1 MKKRIIILGL
11 ILVIGGMGFTLVKD
25 KDLAIVK
32 SLDIYCTLFRE
43 LNMFYVDEIDPE
55 ELVETSIVSMLK
67 SLDPYTTY
75 IPEKNMD
82 EFNFQTTGEYGGIG
96 SLIRRSGEYTMIAE
110 PYEDFPAAK
119 AGLKAGDILLEIDGK
134 STKGL
139 EISDISELLKGEPGT
154 ELTLKIRRKGKE
166 QPMTFTLKRKNITI
180 NNVPYYGMLNNHTGY
195 IRLSNFTTNA
205 GAEAEAALRNLKMND
220 SLESLVLDLRNNPG
234 GLLIESVRVSNLF
247 LDKGKEIVST
257 RGKVKQWHNTYKT
270 SVKPVDT
277 EIPLVILVN
286 RASASA
292 AEIVAGA
299 MQDHDRAV
307 IVGQRTFG
315 KGLVQTTRQ
324 LKYNAQLKVT
334 TAKYYIPS
342 GRCIQALDYT
352 NRNED
357 GSVGNVPDSLISAYK
372 TRNGRTVYD
381 GGGIRPDIK
390 VESESLSQITVR
402 LYAANIIFNYATL
415 YTLDHDSIGSPSSFE
430 LSDSAYTAFCEYVE
444 SRDFEFETASESAL
458 QELIETAKKE
468 KYYDIGKDEFMALEK
483 RLSHNNL
490 KDLRTFRAEIQQ
502 LIEEEIASRYG
513 YQKGRIKAQLQDDN
527 QLDKALELTGKP
539 GKINNILMGMEGTLA
554 IGNRVD

>member
-82 EFNFQTTGEYGGIG
+82 DFNFQTTGEYGGIG

>member
-11 ILVIGGMGFTLVKD
+11 IVVIGGMGFTLLKD

-96 SLIRRSGEYTMIAE
+96 SLIRRSGDYTMIAE

-119 AGLKAGDILLEIDGK
+119 AGLKAGDILLEVDGK

-180 NNVPYYGMLNNHTGY
+180 NNVPYYGMLNTHTGY

-270 SVKPVDT
+270 SGKPVDT

-390 VESESLSQITVR
+390 VTPESLSQITVR
-402 LYAANIIFNYATL
+402 LYASNIIFDYATL
-415 YTLDHDSIGSPSSFE
+415 YTLDHDSIGSPASFE
-430 LSDSAYTAFCEYVE
+430 LGDSAYTAFCEYVE
-444 SRDFEFETASESAL
+444 SRDFEFETASETAL

-468 KYYDIGKDEFMALEK
+468 KYYDLGKEEFMALEK

-490 KDLRTFRAEIQQ
+490 KDLETFRDEIQQ
-502 LIEEEIASRYG
+502 FLEEEIASRYS
-513 YQKGRIKAQLQDDN
+513 YQKGRIKAQLQDDK
-527 QLDKALELTGKP
+527 QLDRALDLTAMP
-539 GKINNILMGMEGTLA
+539 GKINSILKGMEGALA
-554 IGNRVD
+554 IEERVN

>member
-82 EFNFQTTGEYGGIG
+82 DFNFQTTGEYGGIG

-119 AGLKAGDILLEIDGK
+119 AGLKAGDILLEVDGK